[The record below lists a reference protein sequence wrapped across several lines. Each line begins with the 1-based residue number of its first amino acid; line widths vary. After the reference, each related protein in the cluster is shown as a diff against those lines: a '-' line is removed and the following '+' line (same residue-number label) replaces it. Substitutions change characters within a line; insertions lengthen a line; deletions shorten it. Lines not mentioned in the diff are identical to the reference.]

1 VESEWLIL
9 ATQRKERYAFMKHPM
24 QPMQPME
31 KDKDGVMRFKQN
43 AIVRRLLDF
52 GQEHGLGLNEL
63 ACENFPPED
72 RMQLAQLLGY
82 SLSGYG
88 ELDYVDD
95 HSYVDAEKSAR
106 IAAGQRGA

>member
-1 VESEWLIL
+1 
-9 ATQRKERYAFMKHPM
+9 MKHPT
-24 QPMQPME
+24 QPIE

-43 AIVRRLLDF
+43 AIVRRLLNF
-52 GQEHGLGLNEL
+52 GQEHGFGLEEL
-63 ACENFPPED
+63 ARENFSPED

-95 HSYVDAEKSAR
+95 CSYVAAEKSAR
-106 IAAGQRGA
+106 IATGRRAH